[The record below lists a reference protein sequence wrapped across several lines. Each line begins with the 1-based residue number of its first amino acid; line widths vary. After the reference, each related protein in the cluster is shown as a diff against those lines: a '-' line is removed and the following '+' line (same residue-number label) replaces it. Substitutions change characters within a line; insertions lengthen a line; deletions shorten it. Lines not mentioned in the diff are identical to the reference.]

1 MCSKME
7 NNAGNSVMPLDSPVF
22 GGDAPQRLTRGY
34 YFVRARG
41 RFCRKSWL
49 MVFQTEQAPVVLTK
63 APLELGG
70 LFLLRVREPVSLAL
84 EGDSSAEPPRFHVH
98 RLPAVLAA
106 IVKLIRSDRKRR
118 FIIAGG
124 GCLRVLSG
132 VTVSK
137 TMKRIHEYMGSQ
149 ASLAFFGLHDA
160 NIPAQSVFDTPAGW
174 LPQPTEI
181 WRPRSL
187 SGGKAAVVLHL
198 YYTDL
203 WPEISAFLNQIQ
215 RPFELLVTCCRPD
228 VLLETRICSIF
239 PRARF
244 WIVENRGRDV
254 WPFIELLNKGVLN
267 DFDYVCKIHGKKS
280 AHRDGRGETLL
291 GLRWRRRMLQDLL
304 GGERAEAI
312 MDMFDRNP
320 RLGLVGPAAMRLPNA
335 ANSVDASWG
344 SPRNRRR
351 ALALAARMGAGAE
364 DAPLDFFAGSM
375 FWITPAAIEPIRRL
389 NLQSSDFPEE
399 KGQLDGE
406 TQHALERLFSVSTR
420 SAGRLI
426 EDVPPLAPPI
436 PQDR

>member
-1 MCSKME
+1 
-7 NNAGNSVMPLDSPVF
+7 
-22 GGDAPQRLTRGY
+22 
-34 YFVRARG
+34 
-41 RFCRKSWL
+41 L
-49 MVFQTEQAPVVLTK
+49 MVFRTEQAPVVLTK

-70 LFLLRVREPVSLAL
+70 LFLLRVRAPMSLAL

-98 RLPAVLAA
+98 RLPALLAA

-118 FIIAGG
+118 LIIAGG
-124 GCLRVLSG
+124 GYLRVLSG
-132 VTVSK
+132 VSVSE
-137 TMKRIHEYMGSQ
+137 TMKRIHEYVASQ

-160 NIPAQSVFDTPAGW
+160 NIPDQSVFDAPAGW

-181 WRPRSL
+181 WRPKYL
-187 SGGKAAVVLHL
+187 SGRKAAVILHL

-203 WPEISAFLNQIQ
+203 WPEISAFLNLIQ
-215 RPFELLVTCCRPD
+215 RPFELLVTYCRPD

-304 GGERAEAI
+304 GGGRAEAI

-335 ANSVDASWG
+335 VYPVETAWG
-344 SPRNRRR
+344 VTENRENVRE
-351 ALALAARMGAGAE
+351 LARRMGVSPE
-364 DAPLDFFAGSM
+364 DMRLDYFAGSM
-375 FWITPAAIEPIRRL
+375 FWLCPAAMAPLRTL
-389 NLQSSDFPEE
+389 HLQREDFPEE
-399 KGQLDGE
+399 RGQLDGE
-406 TQHALERLFSVSTR
+406 MQHAVERLFTVAALR
-420 SAGRLI
+420 SRYYVA
-426 EDVPPLAPPI
+426 EVPPLYFV
-436 PQDR
+436 